1 MHSTNYLAKGAA
13 YLSGI
18 SSGLIRNFPFKIDDG
33 PQPEFDGKEN
43 LAFYKKKEVERI
55 QRDEFEFEFHAFQ
68 YDAKADAFKVF
79 QKKKQMEEEIEAQKQ
94 ARDFDWTR
102 AKISGEV
109 RELHARLM
117 IDKTERYLVQ
127 KNRKQ

>member
-79 QKKKQMEEEIEAQKQ
+79 QKKKQMEEEIE
-94 ARDFDWTR
+94 D
-102 AKISGEV
+102 
-109 RELHARLM
+109 H
-117 IDKTERYLVQ
+117 
-127 KNRKQ
+127 